1 MTDDRP
7 VNMAVSRLDRDG
19 LWPAREVGWET
30 SHLSAA
36 QEGRTVSQEKHL
48 IREQTYD

>member
-19 LWPAREVGWET
+19 LWPAREVGGRPAT
-30 SHLSAA
+30 SVPLRKAGQFHRKS
-36 QEGRTVSQEKHL
+36 
-48 IREQTYD
+48 I